1 MKNKTISILASL
13 FIVVASNAAVTVSV
27 IANSGAG
34 LYLDQSGSNLS
45 DGSLLKYGFFD
56 EGSYSTLDAAAQSNF
71 ASVDALFTPVEEVF
85 ASNGE
90 FLSLGNSFEGLTQG
104 DQFYTWVFNSADG
117 ASASEWGIFSSSNA
131 LWAVPA
137 DNGTAT
143 LTTIEI
149 DNVVVGGASGA
160 NYTLSAVPEPSA
172 YAMLA
177 GGFALGFAALR
188 RRR

>member
-85 ASNGE
+85 ASNGD
-90 FLSLGNSFEGLTQG
+90 FLSLGNPFEGLTQG

-117 ASASEWGIFSSSNA
+117 ASASEWGIFSGGP
-131 LWAVPA
+131 WAVPA
-137 DNGTAT
+137 DLGTVT
-143 LTTIEI
+143 LSTITI